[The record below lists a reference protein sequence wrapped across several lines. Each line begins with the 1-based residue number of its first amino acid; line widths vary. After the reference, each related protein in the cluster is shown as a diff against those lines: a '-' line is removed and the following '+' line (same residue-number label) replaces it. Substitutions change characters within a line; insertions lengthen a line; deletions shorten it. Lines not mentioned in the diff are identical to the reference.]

1 MKPISVLR
9 VFFAIA
15 VPAAAW
21 AQASLP
27 TGANVVAG
35 SATISATANSM
46 TVATGSQR
54 TIIDYS
60 GFNVGTGNSVRF
72 NQPSTSS
79 ATLNR
84 VISTE
89 GSAILGSVSSN
100 GQIFLVN
107 PNGIFVGAG
116 GSFSGSGI
124 YLSTGN
130 ISNADFLGGNIRFDP
145 PPEGNTIR
153 VAGRID
159 ATDDIRLYSN
169 IVDSPG
175 ILSAGGSI
183 FIDSTGISNTVSPDD
198 TIISSLPTL
207 APGQGGIVVISGT
220 GSGGNLVLTGGI
232 NNSSTAVFLTSTVQ
246 NSNANLAAAPA
257 PLPTPAARTIA
268 PSIPRGTSGL
278 VDGTVTVRLSLVD
291 AAPISLR

>member
-9 VFFAIA
+9 AFFAIA

-21 AQASLP
+21 AQATLP

-46 TVATGSQR
+46 TVATGSPR

-72 NQPSTSS
+72 DQPSSAS

-89 GSAILGSVSSN
+89 GSSILGSVSSN

-116 GSFSGSGI
+116 GSFSGSSV

-145 PPEGNTIR
+145 LPPGTTIR
-153 VAGRID
+153 SDGNLV
-159 ATDDIRLYSN
+159 ATDDIFVNASN
-169 IVDSPG
+169 VD
-175 ILSAGGSI
+175 L
-183 FIDSTGISNTVSPDD
+183 
-198 TIISSLPTL
+198 
-207 APGQGGIVVISGT
+207 SGT
-220 GSGGNLVLTGGI
+220 MSHGGLGTITTVPGSMTIDLPALTLDGTATLSEIPRFQGTLVIHEFKTGGNLVLNGGI
-232 NNSSTAVFLTSTVQ
+232 RPPVFADTAIVGGSLTF
-246 NSNANLAAAPA
+246 APA
-257 PLPTPAARTIA
+257 PAARLVA